1 MKIIDKVS
9 SKFNL
14 SEIGH
19 GQREVQFAFINPETG
34 ETITPFCRCK
44 DYFNDMFFTKKTGTS
59 VNICGFKWNK
69 DDDNGVLDKDELAI
83 AVRLRE
89 RNNHQNFY
97 DITKVEVES
106 VFLLLNKFTLAN
118 DFGHL
123 AVELSDDNKYIIIKF
138 SKKWMEIPYLC
149 STFFLLVRLGFTYK
163 KDEDI
168 LVWYQG
174 GSKNFISPND
184 EGYFRSRK
192 DRLKDLLE
200 GKIDKNQTY
209 EMYTTGNIHNRS
221 GIVGYQEYKI

>member
-1 MKIIDKVS
+1 MNIIDNTS
-9 SKFNL
+9 SKFRL

-44 DYFNDMFFTKKTGTS
+44 DYFNDMFFAKKTGIS

-69 DDDNGVLDKDELAI
+69 DDDNGILDKDELAI
-83 AVRLRE
+83 AVRLRD
-89 RNNHQNFY
+89 RDDHNFH
-97 DITKVEVES
+97 DITKEEVES
-106 VFLLLNKFTLAN
+106 VFSLLNKFTLVN

-123 AVELSDDNKYIIIKF
+123 AVELSDDNKYIIIRF
-138 SKKWMEIPYLC
+138 SRKWIDIPYLC

-168 LVWYQG
+168 LVWYQS

-184 EGYFRSRK
+184 ENYFRSRK
-192 DRLKDLLE
+192 NRLKDLLE
-200 GKIDKNQTY
+200 GKIDNNQNY
-209 EMYTTGNIHNRS
+209 EMYNKVNIHNCS
-221 GIVGYQEYKI
+221 GIVGYKEYKI